1 MDKHLLGLV
10 VRGDQ
15 ELNRGNLEKAEAA
28 LRAAGDFPGA
38 RRLLSNVLEAQECPT
53 EEITHTLIEAV
64 EKGDLRSLPWLVD
77 HLKKRDKS
85 HPSFKQYRKTLD
97 NLIKEGD
104 PQVLGAQAK
113 VLIFSGELKDG
124 VRTLTKAV
132 LAKDPSAMS
141 FLAFLCIDSAENPEI
156 FKFISDK
163 KYMDL
168 TSWSV
173 SPAFDIRT
181 EGTDIQP
188 AVNFIASLL
197 DQGEDQLLFLANRA
211 TLLLG
216 LRVFPAFWISEQA
229 RKTISEINEPLSHVN
244 DPDYLIHLSVYW
256 LEQNVDADLE
266 PIARKMTEF
275 GLEDLFL
282 EITEEIRAT
291 VANRSLF
298 DLEEWGES
306 EDVIQDQFRP
316 AKEFSALHDARTIFG
331 ENLLIT
337 DFVGYLQEGEYL
349 EYDLKSR
356 ALISKA
362 LAGDVVSFEVASQLV
377 RYILEKSTNFASF
390 QKYHFYQ
397 QTLSIVEEIG
407 ALAPNVQNDFC
418 EFIVN
423 DLARLIR
430 SDKEKGSQIAK
441 TVSPI
446 IRPIFL
452 KNLVSSTSRTEI
464 ESLCYDSLEYWSL
477 SQRLEFFSKEL
488 SEGFCS
494 NFVEYA
500 EISRK
505 FYELYYGNEIFGDA
519 DDSWTMN
526 VLEVIEDAIENYEIV
541 GLREFRQFIMAL
553 LDINPHL
560 GCRLLYAD
568 IWIVDG
574 VWQGSNMYRS
584 EGWILDADELSQ
596 LVSHGT
602 CDDDDGIGCLGIEGL
617 AALHF
622 NASSKLLDELS
633 TRDHYDSIIEW
644 AISKHHNA
652 SPELL
657 SRLARSTSASWRALG
672 QMRDDPEFA
681 VASVTKIPDEIQSF
695 VAWVVAGN
703 PQTPEIALNYLR
715 EIQTDSA
722 EWNDAV
728 LNDTFGK
735 PSVTILDVIT
745 AVRKSAQRK

>member
-1 MDKHLLGLV
+1 MDKLLLGLM

-38 RRLLSNVLEAQECPT
+38 RRLLSNVLEAQECST
-53 EEITHTLIEAV
+53 DEITDTLIKAF

-77 HLKKRDKS
+77 HLKKRDKG
-85 HPSFKQYRKTLD
+85 HPSFKQYKKTLD
-97 NLIKEGD
+97 DAIKVGD
-104 PQVLGAQAK
+104 PQALGAQAK
-113 VLIFSGELKDG
+113 VQIFGGELKDG
-124 VRTLTKAV
+124 IRTLTQAV
-132 LAKDPSAMS
+132 LARDPSAMS
-141 FLAFLCIDSAENPEI
+141 FLAFLCIDSVENPEI
-156 FKFISDK
+156 FKLIRDK
-163 KYMDL
+163 KFMDL
-168 TSWSV
+168 SSWPV
-173 SPAFDIRT
+173 LPAFDIRT

-216 LRVFPAFWISEQA
+216 LRVFPAYWISEQA
-229 RKTISEINEPLSHVN
+229 RKTIIEINEPLSHVN

-266 PIARKMTEF
+266 PIARKMGEF
-275 GLEDLFL
+275 GLEDLYL
-282 EITEEIRAT
+282 EIMEEIRAT
-291 VANRSLF
+291 VANRTLF

-306 EDVIQDQFRP
+306 EDVIEDQFRP
-316 AKEFSALHDARTIFG
+316 SKEFSALHDAKTIFG
-331 ENLLIT
+331 ENLLIAE
-337 DFVGYLQEGEYL
+337 FAEYLQEGEYL
-349 EYDLKSR
+349 EYDQKSR

-362 LAGDVVSFEVASQLV
+362 LSGDVESFEVASQLI

-397 QTLSIVEEIG
+397 QTVSIVEEIG
-407 ALAPNVQNDFC
+407 TLNPNVQNDFC

-430 SDKEKGSQIAK
+430 SDKENGSQIAK

-452 KNLVSSTSRTEI
+452 NNLVSLTSKGEI
-464 ESLCYDSLEYWSL
+464 EALCYDSLDYWSL

-494 NFVEYA
+494 DFVEYA
-500 EISRK
+500 EIANK
-505 FYELYYGNEIFGDA
+505 FYKLYCGNEMFGDA

-526 VLEVIEDAIENYEIV
+526 VLEVIEDSIENYEIV
-541 GLREFRQFIMAL
+541 HLKEFRQFVMAL

-560 GCRLLYAD
+560 GCKLLYAD

-574 VWQGSNMYRS
+574 VWQGSNMFRS
-584 EGWILDADELSQ
+584 DNWILNSDDLSR
-596 LVSHGT
+596 LVSHGK

-622 NASSKLLDELS
+622 KASSEILDELS
-633 TRDHYDSIIEW
+633 TREHYDSIIEW
-644 AISKHHNA
+644 AIAKHHNT

-681 VASVTKIPDEIQSF
+681 VVPISKIPDEIQSF

-703 PQTPEIALNYLR
+703 PETPEIALKYLR
-715 EIQTDSA
+715 EIEADSTEWRSA
-722 EWNDAV
+722 E
-728 LNDTFGK
+728 LNDTFGR
-735 PSVTILDVIT
+735 PTVTILDVVA
-745 AVRKSAQRK
+745 AVKKLAQR